1 MASFGFSVGDFVT
14 CLNLIREVAQALS
27 DSRGSASEYK
37 SLFETLVS
45 LNQTLAASE
54 LIYLQWDTQA
64 TSPTYK
70 THSTA
75 MINGILFERQ
85 KCKELLESFLKSS
98 QPYTDAFV
106 KERGRAIVRNWRK
119 VTWLFQK
126 EDVNDLE
133 RKLQRHL
140 RALRIYTDALFQ
152 YESRSHTLKPFT
164 AQMLMD
170 PQKSNC
176 CQCGDNGIKSWKYTF
191 RRHRLADRRVDSGQS
206 LATMDFSQSRKL
218 RISLGSFCPPV
229 GKRSFT

>member
-37 SLFETLVS
+37 SLFETLVT

-54 LIYLQWDTQA
+54 LIYLQWDTEA

-70 THSTA
+70 QHATA

-98 QPYTDAFV
+98 QPYTNAFV

-126 EDVNDLE
+126 EDVNVLE

-140 RALRIYTDALFQ
+140 QALRIYTDALFQ
-152 YESRSHTLKPFT
+152 YESLRHTLAPHT
-164 AQMLMD
+164 AQLLM
-170 PQKSNC
+170 
-176 CQCGDNGIKSWKYTF
+176 
-191 RRHRLADRRVDSGQS
+191 RL
-206 LATMDFSQSRKL
+206 
-218 RISLGSFCPPV
+218 
-229 GKRSFT
+229 